1 MKKKTNRDL
10 FLFILIIPLFLFLSF
25 YISARMEK
33 NLPSYSVIN
42 KSKMGYSVF
51 YQSLNKLNYPV
62 ERTLKQLIS
71 SKPNS
76 VQIISLG
83 GKFNI
88 NNQEVKQWV
97 EKGGVLVYL
106 TPETSE
112 SIEYAT
118 SIESKENIV
127 LYTYGKGRIINA
139 DADFLTNNTLLKDTT
154 NAYDLVEK
162 IGDFPYEKLYFNE
175 SYLFSTAST
184 KSIWDAIPIEIK
196 YIIYQMLIVLVAL
209 FYYKGKRF
217 GKAMPFHEEV
227 ERSENEYL
235 YSAAS
240 IYRQAKCWD
249 LMVDNYYKNFLKGFM
264 GKEEEWL
271 EYWEREKI
279 PSLNQARSVFK
290 FMNEKKN
297 KPKVK
302 EYIHVV
308 TMIEHL
314 NKILD
319 KRSDLHWKTL
329 KKTLQENL

>member
-1 MKKKTNRDL
+1 MKKKTNKGL
-10 FLFILIIPLFLFLSF
+10 FLFILIIPVFLFLSL
-25 YISARMEK
+25 YISTRMEK
-33 NLPSYSVIN
+33 NLPPYSVSN

-51 YQSLNKLNYPV
+51 YESLDKLNYPV
-62 ERTLKQLIS
+62 ERTLKQLIYY
-71 SKPNS
+71 KANS
-76 VQIISLG
+76 VQIISPG
-83 GKFNI
+83 GNFNI

-97 EKGGVLVYL
+97 EKGGVLVYF
-106 TPETSE
+106 TPETSK
-112 SIEYAT
+112 SIKYAT
-118 SIESKENIV
+118 SAKANGNIK

-139 DADFLTNNTLLKDTT
+139 DADFVTNKMLLKDTT
-154 NAYDLVEK
+154 NAYDLLKE

-175 SYLFSTAST
+175 SYLFSSANT

-196 YIIYQMLIVLVAL
+196 YIIYQMLIVLVAF

-240 IYRQAKCWD
+240 LYRQAKCWD
-249 LMVDNYYKNFLKGFM
+249 LMVDNYYKNFLKGFV
-264 GKEEEWL
+264 GKNEEWL
-271 EYWEREKI
+271 EYWEKEKI

-290 FMNEKKN
+290 FMSEKKN

-308 TMIEHL
+308 SMIEHL